1 MVAYMTH
8 VSRAMPAA
16 LCHFFVINLDRDVER
31 LASVSRELA
40 AAGITFTRIPA
51 VLGAERLGEPG
62 IVDLAAYR
70 VRNRADSP
78 RGGELGCYL
87 SHLRA
92 MEAFL
97 ATGATVGV
105 ILEDDIGILPGFV
118 EVTGALGERDDWDL
132 AKLFHY
138 HRGLPI
144 RVRPL
149 TKDHALCV
157 HLFATTSTAAYAI
170 NRRAAERLVKTL
182 LPMREQIDHAQD
194 RPWES
199 GLRIRAV
206 TPNVASL
213 ADAAL
218 QTTLG
223 YEDRSRENRKL
234 GKNLRL
240 GAYRLGR
247 ETRRLL
253 HGLGELPSLLRKR

>member
-1 MVAYMTH
+1 
-8 VSRAMPAA
+8 MPPV
-16 LCHFFVINLDRDVER
+16 FVINLDKDVER

-51 VLGAERLGEPG
+51 VLGAERLGEAG
-62 IVDLAAYR
+62 LVDLAAYR

-87 SHLRA
+87 SHLHA

-97 ATGATVGV
+97 ATGASMGV
-105 ILEDDIGILPGFV
+105 ILEDDVRLLPGFV
-118 EVTGALGERDDWDL
+118 EVVGALGERDDWDL
-132 AKLFHY
+132 VKLFHY
-138 HRGLPI
+138 HRGLPVKG
-144 RVRPL
+144 RHL
-149 TKDHALCV
+149 TKNHALCLQ
-157 HLFATTSTAAYAI
+157 LFVTTSTAAYAI
-170 NRRAAERLVKTL
+170 HRRAAERLLETL

-206 TPNVASL
+206 RPHVASL
-213 ADAAL
+213 AGVAR

-223 YEDRSRENRKL
+223 YEDRSRENRQL
-234 GKNLRL
+234 GKNLRV
-240 GAYRLGR
+240 GSYRLGR

-253 HGLGELPSLLRKR
+253 HGLASLPGMLRDR